1 MEKRIS
7 TSGDGLFRGVI
18 YGGCFR
24 VPFGGIVLLKRCT
37 IHTVHL
43 SSHFVSTDKKV
54 FDYFNFCRMALL
66 DAFTEIVVPLV

>member
-1 MEKRIS
+1 MGFIL
-7 TSGDGLFRGVI
+7 G
-18 YGGCFR
+18 
-24 VPFGGIVLLKRCT
+24 VPFGGIIEKMH
-37 IHTVHL
+37 HTVHL